1 MNSDSFQTQCCFSSM
16 RSGKGYISGCRHM
29 WYRHEITALSL
40 IEELNNLLTVYT
52 LAQRAAGN
60 HNQPY
65 AVLNKWS

>member
-1 MNSDSFQTQCCFSSM
+1 MNSGSFQTQYCFLSM

-29 WYRHEITALSL
+29 WHRHEITALSL
-40 IEELNNLLTVYT
+40 IGGHNNLLIVYT
-52 LAQRAAGN
+52 LTQRAAGN

>member
-1 MNSDSFQTQCCFSSM
+1 
-16 RSGKGYISGCRHM
+16 M
-29 WYRHEITALSL
+29 WYRHEITALNL

-60 HNQPY
+60 YSQPY